1 MQSVMLLNKEYSD
14 DTQIDGFST
23 FGLKI
28 RHLEA
33 VSWFEV
39 SVRGKLYHPRTNYSV
54 PPTKQAYTQLGNQ
67 LVDGTIVDIGG
78 VSFVFQTPNRMVQDP
93 KVGMLILS
101 IAIAAGSITSCYLTD
116 QPHKGGGASE
126 FSEAALSRAV
136 LRVMLH
142 LLGLPAADTASM
154 GQRCSRRI
162 VGTLSS
168 RRACASHGLLRIEGG
183 K

>member
-1 MQSVMLLNKEYSD
+1 MSAQSVMLLNKEYSD

-78 VSFVFQTPNRMVQDP
+78 VSFVFQTPNRMVQHP
-93 KVGMLILS
+93 KVGMLIPS
-101 IAIAAGSITSCYLTD
+101 IAIANMQYHLVLP
-116 QPHKGGGASE
+116 PHRST
-126 FSEAALSRAV
+126 
-136 LRVMLH
+136 
-142 LLGLPAADTASM
+142 P
-154 GQRCSRRI
+154 
-162 VGTLSS
+162 
-168 RRACASHGLLRIEGG
+168 
-183 K
+183 